1 MNKFIYTP
9 AISEQSLNVLLA
21 SNKVMF
27 REKDYLNGHDLNWWT
42 KNSLFQVDSGLLS
55 AYYIYMRC
63 GDYHTKF
70 REQIQFPTDK
80 LFILDSGGYELLTHQ
95 STTDKKHLETI
106 KNLDQLKVLKIQ
118 EANANIGFILD
129 RPPFITR
136 INADKTKEFLIHSD
150 EFFTSAMKFTA
161 SNTAIALANR
171 SPNSKLLLYGILQGR
186 EYSHLQMWYDSMK
199 NYPVDG
205 WALAPKPL
213 GDYNNL
219 MMYIGF
225 LYDNKINVPIHFLGS
240 TNFLC
245 LALMIYLSKYYPHL
259 ITSDSTS
266 HDTGAKYRKYN
277 LLVNNFQITVGQDK
291 DITEQDL
298 LGNTIITSHKNSQ
311 TIPLD
316 FLPCDCPICQNAT
329 PELMRSASNAGSIAV
344 SLHNLYQQKLIT
356 RILTSLISHPPTYID
371 FVLSY
376 IKDSTTRNT
385 LQNYFQLIDDLA
397 AHKTTWYRE
406 QPEEMFA

>member
-1 MNKFIYTP
+1 MFKLIP
-9 AISEQSLNVLLA
+9 AVSEQMQNVLLV

-42 KNSLFQVDSGLLS
+42 SNALYQVDAALLS
-55 AYYIYMRC
+55 CWYLYMRC
-63 GDYHTKF
+63 GEYHTQF
-70 REQIQFPTDK
+70 RKQIQFPDDK
-80 LFILDSGGYELLTHQ
+80 LFILDSGGYEVLTQ
-95 STTDKKHLETI
+95 MNTKDKKQLEVLH
-106 KNLDQLKVLKIQ
+106 NLDQLKVLKIQ
-118 EANANIGFILD
+118 EANADIGFVLD

-136 INADKTKEFLIHSD
+136 ISEDGSKEFLIHND
-150 EFFTSAMKFTA
+150 EFFDSAMKFTA
-161 SNTAIALANR
+161 RNTEIALKNR
-171 SPNSKLLLYGILQGR
+171 SSDSKLKVYGVLQSR
-186 EYSHLQMWYDSMK
+186 EYNNLQKWYDSMK
-199 NYPVDG
+199 HNKVDG

-213 GDYNNL
+213 GEYNNL

-225 LYDNKINVPIHFLGS
+225 VTDQHINLPLHFLGS
-240 TNFLC
+240 TSFPC
-245 LALMIYLSKYYPHL
+245 LALMIYFSQYYPHL

-266 HDTGAKYRKYN
+266 HEVGAKYRRYN
-277 LLVNNFQITVGQDK
+277 LLVNNYQITVGQDK
-291 DITEQDL
+291 DVTEQDI

-376 IKDSTTRNT
+376 VKDTTTRNT

-397 AHKTTWYRE
+397 AHKTSWNRE
-406 QPEEMFA
+406 QPEDMFA